1 MDEVRTLRAC
11 REECALSGAVLVFA
25 HFWGPVPADGIP
37 VQAGCAV
44 DFLPSLLAWSIAVTL
59 KETAVPVSVATLESQ
74 LFGFPSCPLRRLVT
88 WGPIVA
94 VGSSAF
100 SGLVASLVTLTV
112 LCVSFVAALSIFA
125 VVALV
130 AISFAVVV
138 AVVALVAVPFTAVVA
153 AATTV
158 SVPARGALSACIAP
172 SVRVAPRI
180 AAS

>member
-44 DFLPSLLAWSIAVTL
+44 DFLPSLLAWSVAVAL
-59 KETAVPVSVATLESQ
+59 KETTVPVGVATLESQ
-74 LFGFPSCPLRRLVT
+74 LFGFSSCPLRRLVT

-112 LCVSFVAALSIFA
+112 LCVPFVTALSAIA

-130 AISFAVVV
+130 AASFAVVV
-138 AVVALVAVPFTAVVA
+138 AVVALVAASVTAVVA
-153 AATTV
+153 VATAV
-158 SVPARGALSACIAP
+158 PVPARGALSAC
-172 SVRVAPRI
+172 VASFVRI
-180 AAS
+180 ASCVAAS